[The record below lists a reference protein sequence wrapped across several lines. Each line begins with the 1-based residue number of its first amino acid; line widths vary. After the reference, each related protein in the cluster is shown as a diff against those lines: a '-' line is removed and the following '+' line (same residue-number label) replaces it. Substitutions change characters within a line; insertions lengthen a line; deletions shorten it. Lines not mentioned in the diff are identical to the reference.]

1 MKKQSKFRN
10 WRWVICGGIFLAVV
24 LSFVDRLTFEVA
36 TPLIAREFSLKN
48 EDIGTVA
55 AAFIVAYYPGMIL
68 WGRITDFVGSRIGMS
83 IAVAWWS
90 TVEILTTRAR
100 TATAFGV
107 YRFLLGLGESAVGP
121 GGTRAVAE
129 WFGVKERAL
138 AIGLFTTGASVAGII
153 GSPLTAFIMVRF
165 GWRSAFIL
173 PGLLGFGWVLMWLI
187 LYRPLATH
195 PYVSVEEKEAIT
207 ADMPPAEFSLAPGP
221 QNSRPMSW
229 GDLFRYRQIWGV
241 MTMRFFSEPFGYVFG
256 AFMPKYLVTE
266 RGVGVMEMGLLM
278 GIPPISNT
286 FGLISGGVLSR
297 HLTRKGWSLDAA
309 RKSLMVL
316 GLLLVP
322 LSVPLVLTHSRTVL
336 IGLLVV
342 LSFGLGVWSANVNA
356 LPLDLAPRHLVASAH
371 GILALGGG
379 TGGLVAVKLAG
390 MVADKIGSLAPV
402 LEAVFL
408 LPVLGALVTIFGL
421 GKIEMLKAASDGSR
435 RYSVGGV

>member
-1 MKKQSKFRN
+1 MSDQRKFRN
-10 WRWVICGGIFLAVV
+10 WRWAICGGIFLAVV

-36 TPLIAREFSLKN
+36 TPLIAREFSLRN

-55 AAFIVAYYPGMIL
+55 AAFILAYYPGMIL
-68 WGRITDFVGSRIGMS
+68 WGRITDFAGSRTGMS
-83 IAVAWWS
+83 IAVTWWS

-100 TATAFGV
+100 TAAGFGA

-153 GSPLTAFIMVRF
+153 GSPLTAFLMVRF

-195 PYVSVEEKEAIT
+195 PYVSVEERQAII
-207 ADMPPAEFSLAPGP
+207 ADMPPPELSLASGHGQDP
-221 QNSRPMSW
+221 RPMSW
-229 GDLFRYRQIWGV
+229 WDLFRYRQILGV
-241 MTMRFFSEPFGYVFG
+241 MTMRFFSEPFGYVFS

-266 RGVGVMEMGLLM
+266 GGIGVMEMGLLM

-297 HLTRKGWSLDAA
+297 HLTDKGWSLDAV

-316 GLLLVP
+316 GLMLVP
-322 LSVPLVLTHSRTVL
+322 LSVPLVLTHSRAVL
-336 IGLLVV
+336 IALLVM
-342 LSFGLGVWSANVNA
+342 LSFGLGIWSANVNA
-356 LPLDLAPRHLVASAH
+356 LPLDLAPKHLVASAH
-371 GILALGGG
+371 GVLALGGG
-379 TGGLVAVKLAG
+379 IGGLVAVKLAG
-390 MVADKIGSLAPV
+390 MLADKIGSLAPV
-402 LEAVFL
+402 LVGIFL
-408 LPVLGALVTIFGL
+408 LPVLGALVTVFGL
-421 GKIEMLKAASDGSR
+421 GKIETLKVARQLA
-435 RYSVGGV
+435 